1 MYLKVNLLYSLVVGI
16 ILRNFIGQEEESGKD
31 LNSDKNDLGSCL
43 HYIGEIVKEDCS
55 IPFAVS
61 G

>member
-1 MYLKVNLLYSLVVGI
+1 MGI

-43 HYIGEIVKEDCS
+43 HYIGETAKEDCS
-55 IPFAVS
+55 IPFTVS